1 MSLSCVNV
9 VVVLSLSLLVH
20 MASSVERSKFRTCE
34 QTAFCVRQ
42 RALRT
47 DSLASRDSY
56 RVVSSSDDATPN
68 ELRFGLE
75 VHRDGAPKAA
85 APRLAGSVA
94 ALSER
99 VVRVAV
105 SDLHSQR
112 VAAPRDE
119 VIVAASNATATPP
132 RIDAHARSL
141 RTGDVVVNVKSHGAF
156 GIEVRDAHSDA
167 LLVDVGARQLFQ
179 FEYVRARDA
188 DDVPATI
195 VKADAA
201 KPATWDDDADGPW
214 QAPTEPN
221 PAAESRWSESFG
233 GATDNKR
240 NGPTSVGA
248 DVRFAAASHVYGI
261 PEHATS
267 FSLKPTI
274 VGGVVSADPYRLY
287 NLDVFEYELNN
298 NMALYGSVP
307 FLIAHSAAR
316 TVGFLWLNPSETWI
330 DVEKDGA
337 RGGVDT
343 HWYSE
348 SGTLEF
354 YVLVG
359 PTPRDVLAQ
368 YAFLTGATP
377 LPPMFA
383 IAYHQCK
390 WNYKNEEEVLAVNAG
405 FNEHEMPMDVI
416 WLDIEHTDGKRYF
429 TWNAH
434 AFPDPQRMLRA
445 IGDDRRYMVT
455 IVDPHIKRDTNYA
468 VHSAAEAA
476 GVYVRDANGASYEGH
491 CWPGSSSWV
500 DYTDASG
507 RRWWAERFKYDQY
520 TGSSDRLFIWNDMNE
535 PSVFSGP
542 EVTMHKT
549 ALHKHDIEHREV
561 HNIYGMLMHRATWE
575 GLLLRDNNERRPFLL
590 TRAFFAGSQRYGAV
604 WTGDNKADWSHL
616 QASTPMLLALGV
628 AGISFAGAD
637 VGGFFGDAGVELLTR
652 WYQTAAFQPFFREH
666 GHLDTRRKEP
676 FLFDEPHRSA
686 MRDALRTRYALLPYW
701 YTTFR
706 QGVDSGL
713 PVMRGMFVA
722 FPRETALFDEEQ
734 QFMVGDALLVLP
746 VTREKATTETVVLP
760 GVGADNV
767 ALLWY
772 DRATAARY
780 DGGTRVPYDV
790 SDVSRG
796 VPVLQRGGTIVAE
809 QRRARRSSSA
819 MAGDPY
825 TLVVALDRAG
835 GAAGELYVDDGA
847 TYANERRSAF
857 VYRRFV
863 IVRDA
868 ATRASL
874 RSLAVEQAGAASD
887 ADAAWRNAVVER
899 VVVSGLRAAQIKS
912 VVARTVDGR
921 RETLEFNDDASTQH
935 ARLIVHRPQTPIAQD
950 WSIDFQLN

>member
-1 MSLSCVNV
+1 
-9 VVVLSLSLLVH
+9 
-20 MASSVERSKFRTCE
+20 
-34 QTAFCVRQ
+34 VR
-42 RALRT
+42 
-47 DSLASRDSY
+47 
-56 RVVSSSDDATPN
+56 
-68 ELRFGLE
+68 
-75 VHRDGAPKAA
+75 
-85 APRLAGSVA
+85 
-94 ALSER
+94 
-99 VVRVAV
+99 
-105 SDLHSQR
+105 
-112 VAAPRDE
+112 
-119 VIVAASNATATPP
+119 
-132 RIDAHARSL
+132 
-141 RTGDVVVNVKSHGAF
+141 SHGAF
-156 GIEVRDAHSDA
+156 GIEVRDAHTDA
-167 LLVDVGARQLFQ
+167 VLVDVGARHLFQ
-179 FEYVRARDA
+179 FEYVRSREH
-188 DDVPATI
+188 DDVPAII
-195 VKADAA
+195 VKADAV
-201 KPATWDDDADGPW
+201 KPDTWDDEADGPW
-214 QAPTEPN
+214 QAPTEAN

-248 DVRFAAASHVYGI
+248 DVRFATATHVYGI

-307 FLIAHSAAR
+307 FLIAHSATR

-337 RGGVDT
+337 AGGVDT

-377 LPPMFA
+377 LPPMFS

-429 TWNAH
+429 TWNSH
-434 AFPDPQRMLRA
+434 AFPDPQRMLRT

-455 IVDPHIKRDTNYA
+455 IVDPHIKRDSNYA
-468 VHSAAEAA
+468 VHTAAEAA

-520 TGSSDRLFIWNDMNE
+520 VGSSDRLFIWNDMNE

-760 GVGADNV
+760 ASAPTTSRSCGTTAPRR
-767 ALLWY
+767 
-772 DRATAARY
+772 RATTAARASRTTSATCRAACQFCNAAAPLSPSS
-780 DGGTRVPYDV
+780 DARVARRRRWPAIRTRSWWRSTAPAAPAASSTWTTARRTRTSVAARL
-790 SDVSRG
+790 S
-796 VPVLQRGGTIVAE
+796 IVALWWCAT
-809 QRRARRSSSA
+809 RRRAPRCARSRSSSRARRSTPTPRGATPSSSASWSAACARRRSRALWRAPPTDDARRSSS
-819 MAGDPY
+819 
-825 TLVVALDRAG
+825 TTTRA
-835 GAAGELYVDDGA
+835 
-847 TYANERRSAF
+847 RR
-857 VYRRFV
+857 
-863 IVRDA
+863 
-868 ATRASL
+868 TRASL
-874 RSLAVEQAGAASD
+874 CTDRKRQ
-887 ADAAWRNAVVER
+887 
-899 VVVSGLRAAQIKS
+899 LRKI
-912 VVARTVDGR
+912 G
-921 RETLEFNDDASTQH
+921 
-935 ARLIVHRPQTPIAQD
+935 RLI
-950 WSIDFQLN
+950 FN